1 MVPRGEYRRMKSMY
15 DEKGGVTNLIGN
27 SKGASATINGYAT
40 KDGGEAKDQDAH
52 VRQTSR
58 ASE

>member
-40 KDGGEAKDQDAH
+40 KDGGEAKGP
-52 VRQTSR
+52 RRTRS
-58 ASE
+58 SNLKSL

>member
-1 MVPRGEYRRMKSMY
+1 MKSMY

-40 KDGGEAKDQDAH
+40 KDGGEAKDHDAH